1 MVTPACNTSVIPV
14 QETEARE
21 LLPVQNHAG
30 VYSEY
35 QARQRH
41 QGQSCFKTA
50 KNKRKYQMEIEERVN
65 QLRQYLWMLQKGQVG
80 KLASRIVSFWK
91 QTF

>member
-50 KNKRKYQMEIEERVN
+50 KNKRKYQMESPMSQLN
-65 QLRQYLWMLQKGQVG
+65 QDESFHKI
-80 KLASRIVSFWK
+80 SRMII
-91 QTF
+91 

>member
-1 MVTPACNTSVIPV
+1 
-14 QETEARE
+14 
-21 LLPVQNHAG
+21 
-30 VYSEY
+30 
-35 QARQRH
+35 
-41 QGQSCFKTA
+41 
-50 KNKRKYQMEIEERVN
+50 MEIEERVN